1 MNISVALAFLRPGAQ
16 WVLSGDSYD
25 GLEWLDDSVK
35 PSLDELESAWPEV
48 EASRVQAELEVL
60 AAKESAFE
68 KLAGWGLTPDE
79 IATIL
84 TP

>member
-1 MNISVALAFLRPGAQ
+1 
-16 WVLSGDSYD
+16 
-25 GLEWLDDSVK
+25 
-35 PSLDELESAWPEV
+35 
-48 EASRVQAELEVL
+48 LEVL